1 MSPELE
7 RVIGKAVID
16 ADFRKKLLANPD
28 QVDEVIKGAGIEL
41 KPEELDQV
49 RKAAKE
55 RAQDVDATNKALDA
69 TAGNLW
75 S

>member
-16 ADFRKKLLANPD
+16 TDFRKKLLDNPD
-28 QVDEVIKGAGIEL
+28 EAIKGEGIEL
-41 KPEELDQV
+41 KDDELDLV

-55 RAQDVDATNKALDA
+55 RAQNLDATNKALD
-69 TAGNLW
+69 TAAGSAW
-75 S
+75 M

>member
-7 RVIGKAVID
+7 QVIGKAVID
-16 ADFRKKLLANPD
+16 QDFRKKLLANPD
-28 QVDEVIKGAGIEL
+28 QVEDVIKGAGIEL
-41 KPEELDQV
+41 KPDELDQV

-55 RAQDVDATNKALDA
+55 RAQDPDATNKALDA
-69 TAGNLW
+69 TAGSVW

>member
-16 ADFRKKLLANPD
+16 QDFRKKLLADPD
-28 QVDEVIKGAGIEL
+28 KVEEVIKGAGITL
-41 KPEELDQV
+41 KPDELDQV

-55 RAQDVDATNKALDA
+55 RAQDTDATNKSLDVV
-69 TAGNLW
+69 AGSDW
-75 S
+75 A